1 METLLK
7 LDEKFD
13 TTNAYIF
20 NIKLEPLAVSLILT
34 YNLETREKTAT
45 LDRFRIIKLAYN
57 NS

>member
-1 METLLK
+1 MK

-45 LDRFRIIKLAYN
+45 LDRFRIIKFAYN
-57 NS
+57 YS